1 MLIKKLVLEEIRE
14 ALPLIHSVFCECV
27 AKNYEEDSR
36 LAFFKAINNEEY
48 INMLSAYGAYDGDQL
63 VGIIATREK
72 GRQIALFFVKGEY
85 QRQGIGRKLFENCLE
100 NNNNS
105 SIYVHSSKY
114 AFKVYEELGFFKCGD
129 LTIDK
134 GIRYIPMVL
143 KR

>member
-27 AKNYEEDSR
+27 AKNYKEDSR

-85 QRQGIGRKLFENCLE
+85 QR
-100 NNNNS
+100 
-105 SIYVHSSKY
+105 
-114 AFKVYEELGFFKCGD
+114 
-129 LTIDK
+129 
-134 GIRYIPMVL
+134 
-143 KR
+143 